1 MMINV
6 IFCFYVKCVWDVKMV
21 SWKNTF
27 EILVRER
34 DLVNKKKQALDSLL
48 SSGRISKSTYDY
60 INEEISGTLKDI
72 EDLTSKV
79 QEKMKARL
87 SDLEKQKELLER
99 FIASLEIFHAAEE
112 IDEISYERQRE
123 ALNLGLESTTS
134 EISELNEALAKLSPA
149 EPEPTPQEPVA
160 QYEEYQ
166 PETSEVET
174 EEAEATIE
182 GGIY

>member
-1 MMINV
+1 M
-6 IFCFYVKCVWDVKMV
+6 VKMV

-27 EILVRER
+27 EILIRER

-60 INEEISGTLKDI
+60 IDEEISGTLKDI
-72 EDLTSKV
+72 EDLTAKV

-87 SDLEKQKELLER
+87 DDLEKQKELLER
-99 FIASLEIFHAAEE
+99 FIASLELYHAAEE
-112 IDEISYERQRE
+112 IDEISYEKQRE

-134 EISELNEALAKLSPA
+134 EISEISEALVKLSPKEQESA
-149 EPEPTPQEPVA
+149 PQESVA

-166 PETSEVET
+166 SETSEVESG
-174 EEAEATIE
+174 EAEATIE

>member
-1 MMINV
+1 
-6 IFCFYVKCVWDVKMV
+6 MV

-27 EILVRER
+27 EILIKER

-72 EDLTSKV
+72 EDLTAKV

-87 SDLEKQKELLER
+87 DDLEKQKELLER
-99 FIASLEIFHAAEE
+99 FIASLEIYHAAEE
-112 IDEISYERQRE
+112 IDEISYEKQRE

-134 EISELNEALAKLSPA
+134 EISEISEALVKLSPKEQESA
-149 EPEPTPQEPVA
+149 PQESVA

-166 PETSEVET
+166 SETSEVESG
-174 EEAEATIE
+174 EAEATIE

>member
-1 MMINV
+1 
-6 IFCFYVKCVWDVKMV
+6 MV

-27 EILVRER
+27 EILIRER

-72 EDLTSKV
+72 EDLTAKV

-87 SDLEKQKELLER
+87 DDLEKQKELLER
-99 FIASLEIFHAAEE
+99 FIASLEIYHAAEE
-112 IDEISYERQRE
+112 IDEISYEKQRE

-134 EISELNEALAKLSPA
+134 EISEISEALVKLSPKEQESA
-149 EPEPTPQEPVA
+149 PQESVA

-166 PETSEVET
+166 PETSEVESG
-174 EEAEATIE
+174 EAEATIE

>member
-1 MMINV
+1 
-6 IFCFYVKCVWDVKMV
+6 MV

-27 EILVRER
+27 EILIRER

-60 INEEISGTLKDI
+60 IDEEISGTLKDI
-72 EDLTSKV
+72 EDLTAKV

-87 SDLEKQKELLER
+87 DDLEKQKELLER
-99 FIASLEIFHAAEE
+99 FIASLELYHAAEE
-112 IDEISYERQRE
+112 IDEISYEKQRE

-134 EISELNEALAKLSPA
+134 EISEISEALVKLSPKEQESA
-149 EPEPTPQEPVA
+149 PQESVA

-166 PETSEVET
+166 SETSEVESG
-174 EEAEATIE
+174 EAEATIE

>member
-1 MMINV
+1 M
-6 IFCFYVKCVWDVKMV
+6 VKMV

-27 EILVRER
+27 EILIRER

-72 EDLTSKV
+72 EDLTAKV

-87 SDLEKQKELLER
+87 DDLEKQKELLER
-99 FIASLEIFHAAEE
+99 FIASLELYHAAEE
-112 IDEISYERQRE
+112 IDEISYEKQRE

-134 EISELNEALAKLSPA
+134 EISEISEALVKLSPKEQESA
-149 EPEPTPQEPVA
+149 PQESVA

-166 PETSEVET
+166 SETSEVESG
-174 EEAEATIE
+174 EAEATIE

>member
-1 MMINV
+1 
-6 IFCFYVKCVWDVKMV
+6 MV

-27 EILVRER
+27 EILIRER

-72 EDLTSKV
+72 EDLTAKV

-87 SDLEKQKELLER
+87 DDLEKQKELLER
-99 FIASLEIFHAAEE
+99 FIASLELYHAAEE
-112 IDEISYERQRE
+112 IDEISYEKQRE

-134 EISELNEALAKLSPA
+134 EISEISEALVKLSPKEQESA
-149 EPEPTPQEPVA
+149 PQESVA

-166 PETSEVET
+166 SETSEVESG
-174 EEAEATIE
+174 EAEATIE